1 MAFVNTDERN
11 VYDIKIYSEIS
22 SDALLVLPENRNIKF
37 ECAEGEDLP
46 LPDPAYLG
54 CHYRVAEILHA
65 SGLAQYIESKIQD
78 WVDLKQSGGTDG
90 SLRPDGS
97 TDVTR
102 ILNTALWAAVAG

>member
-11 VYDIKIYSEIS
+11 VYNLKLYPVVTAE
-22 SDALLVLPENRNIKF
+22 ALFNLPKNRKIKF

-46 LPDPAYLG
+46 LPDPAYLD

-65 SGLAQYIESKIQD
+65 SGLAEYIERKIQD
-78 WVDLKQSGGTDG
+78 WEDLKQSGGADG
-90 SLRPDGS
+90 SFRPDGS

-102 ILNTALWAAVAG
+102 ILNTALWTAFAG